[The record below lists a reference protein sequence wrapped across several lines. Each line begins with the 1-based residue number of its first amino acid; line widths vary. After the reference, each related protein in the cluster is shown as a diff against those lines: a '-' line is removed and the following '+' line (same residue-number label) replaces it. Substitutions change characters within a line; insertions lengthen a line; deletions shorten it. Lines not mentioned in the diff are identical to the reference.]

1 MIKVCIAEKPNVAK
15 SIAKVLGVRDYKDGY
30 IEGDSPLLECHV
42 FVTWTFGHLCELK
55 TPGEYNRRW
64 SKWNLRNLPMIPSSF
79 GIRVKDDEGIKKQFN
94 TIKMLLEQCD
104 ECINCGDAGQEGEL
118 IQRYVLQQAGFKKPV
133 KRLWISSL
141 TDEAIKNGFRNL
153 DNASKYDNVYR
164 AALCRSI
171 GDWLVGMNATQYQT
185 LISGNRSLLYSVGR
199 VQTPT
204 LALIVNRQKE
214 IDAFVPEKYYDFTA
228 ICQKVKFEG
237 ANTFKDKKQAE
248 EVFKK
253 IKDLPMVISKV
264 EHKKQSE
271 KPPQLFDLTSLQVEM
286 NKKNGWSADDTLNT
300 LQSLYEK
307 QLVTYPRVDTRY
319 LPEDMYE
326 ECKRILSGLISDY
339 DCEGDMPDE
348 IKKSRD
354 IFDNKK
360 ITDHHAIIPT
370 GKWDSN
376 ITSEEH
382 TLYDVIARRLLC
394 AFARPFLT
402 ANTYVES
409 TVGDEKFKASGRT
422 VLDMGWREIAR
433 IKSEDE
439 PMPEFVKGKEYN
451 QSMKL
456 NSHTTKAPAY
466 YTEATLLRAMETAG
480 KMVTDEE
487 MAEAMKENGIGRP
500 STRAAI
506 LELLFKRKYLIRDGK
521 SIKPTAT
528 GIYLIDHI
536 KDPILK
542 SPELTGQWECKLRKI
557 ERGEY
562 DPKKFKEELYDFVK
576 DIVKK

>member
-1 MIKVCIAEKPNVAK
+1 MIRVCIAEKPNVAK
-15 SIAKVLGVRDYKDGY
+15 SIAKVLGIRDYGDGF
-30 IEGDSPLLECHV
+30 IEGDSPLLDGHTY
-42 FVTWTFGHLCELK
+42 VTWTFGHLCELK
-55 TPGEYNRRW
+55 TPKEYNRRW
-64 SKWNLRNLPMIPSSF
+64 GSWNLGNLPMIPPSF
-79 GIRVKDDEGIKKQFN
+79 GIKVKDDDGVRKQFN
-94 TIKMLLEQCD
+94 TIKMLLDQCD

-141 TDEAIKNGFRNL
+141 TDEAIKKGFKNL
-153 DNASKYDNVYR
+153 DDASKYDNVYK

-185 LISGNRSLLYSVGR
+185 LTSGNRNLLYSVGR

-214 IDAFVPEKYYDFTA
+214 IDAFVPEKYYDLTST
-228 ICQKVKFEG
+228 CNKVKFEG
-237 ANTFKDKKQAE
+237 TTTFKDKKQAE
-248 EVFKK
+248 EIFKK
-253 IKDLPMVISKV
+253 IKDLPMNITKID
-264 EHKKQSE
+264 HKKQTE

-286 NKKNGWSADDTLNT
+286 NKKNGWSADDTLST

-319 LPEDMYE
+319 LPADMYE
-326 ECKRILSGLISDY
+326 ECKRVLSGLISSY
-339 DCEGDMPDE
+339 DCMDSMPEE
-348 IKKSRD
+348 IKKTKD
-354 IFDNKK
+354 IFDDKK

-370 GKWDSN
+370 GKWDGN
-376 ITSEEH
+376 ISPEEH
-382 TLYDVIARRLLC
+382 TLYDMIARRMLC
-394 AFARPFLT
+394 TFARPCIS
-402 ANTYVES
+402 ANTYIEGM
-409 TVGDEKFKASGRT
+409 VGEEKFKASGKQI
-422 VLDMGWREIAR
+422 LDPGWRMIAR
-433 IKSEDE
+433 IKTDDDIL
-439 PMPEFVKGKEYN
+439 PEFEKKEYI

-480 KMVTDEE
+480 KMVDDEE

-506 LELLFKRKYLIRDGK
+506 LELLFKRKYLVRDGK
-521 SIKPTAT
+521 TIKPTPI

-542 SPELTGQWECKLRKI
+542 SPELTGLWECKLRKM

-562 DPKKFKEELYDFVK
+562 DPKKFKEELYNFVRN
-576 DIVKK
+576 IVKK

>member
-1 MIKVCIAEKPNVAK
+1 MIRVCIAEKPNVAK
-15 SIAKVLGVRDYKDGY
+15 SIAKVLGIRDYGDGF
-30 IEGDSPLLECHV
+30 IEGDSPLLDGHTY
-42 FVTWTFGHLCELK
+42 VTWTFGHLCELK
-55 TPGEYNRRW
+55 TPKEYNRRW
-64 SKWNLRNLPMIPSSF
+64 GSWNLGNLPMIPPSF
-79 GIRVKDDEGIKKQFN
+79 GIKVKDDDGVRKQFN
-94 TIKMLLEQCD
+94 TIKMLLDQCD

-141 TDEAIKNGFRNL
+141 TDEAIKKGFKNL
-153 DNASKYDNVYR
+153 DDASKYDNVYK

-185 LISGNRSLLYSVGR
+185 LTSGNRNLLYSVGR

-214 IDAFVPEKYYDFTA
+214 IDAFVPEKYYDLTST
-228 ICQKVKFEG
+228 CNKVKFEG
-237 ANTFKDKKQAE
+237 TTTFKDKKQAE
-248 EVFKK
+248 EIFKK
-253 IKDLPMVISKV
+253 IKDLPMNITKID
-264 EHKKQSE
+264 HKKQTE

-286 NKKNGWSADDTLNT
+286 NKKNGWSADDTLST

-326 ECKRILSGLISDY
+326 ECKRVLSGLISSY
-339 DCEGDMPDE
+339 DCMDSMPEE
-348 IKKSRD
+348 IKKTKD
-354 IFDNKK
+354 IFDDKK

-370 GKWDSN
+370 GKWDGN
-376 ITSEEH
+376 ISPEEH
-382 TLYDVIARRLLC
+382 TLYDMIARRMLC
-394 AFARPFLT
+394 TFARPCIS
-402 ANTYVES
+402 ANTYIEGM
-409 TVGDEKFKASGRT
+409 VGEEKFKASGKQI
-422 VLDMGWREIAR
+422 LDPGWRMIAR
-433 IKSEDE
+433 IKTDDDIL
-439 PMPEFVKGKEYN
+439 PEFEKKEYI

-480 KMVTDEE
+480 KMVDDEE

-506 LELLFKRKYLIRDGK
+506 LELLFKRKYLVRDGK
-521 SIKPTAT
+521 TIKPTPI

-542 SPELTGQWECKLRKI
+542 SPELTGLWECKLRKM

-562 DPKKFKEELYDFVK
+562 DPKKFKEELYNFVRN
-576 DIVKK
+576 IVKK

>member
-1 MIKVCIAEKPNVAK
+1 MIRVCIAEKPNVAK
-15 SIAKVLGVRDYKDGY
+15 SIAKVLGIRDYGDGF
-30 IEGDSPLLECHV
+30 IEGDSPLLDGHTY
-42 FVTWTFGHLCELK
+42 VTWTFGHLCELK
-55 TPGEYNRRW
+55 TPKEYNRRW
-64 SKWNLRNLPMIPSSF
+64 GSWNLGNLPMIPPSF
-79 GIRVKDDEGIKKQFN
+79 GIKVKDDDGVRKQFN
-94 TIKMLLEQCD
+94 TIKMLLDQCD

-141 TDEAIKNGFRNL
+141 TDEAIKKGFKNL
-153 DNASKYDNVYR
+153 DDASKYDNVYK

-185 LISGNRSLLYSVGR
+185 LTSGNRNLLYSVGR

-214 IDAFVPEKYYDFTA
+214 IDAFVPEKYYDLTST
-228 ICQKVKFEG
+228 CNKVKFEG
-237 ANTFKDKKQAE
+237 TTTFKDKKQAE
-248 EVFKK
+248 EIFKK
-253 IKDLPMVISKV
+253 IKDLPMNITKID
-264 EHKKQSE
+264 HKK
-271 KPPQLFDLTSLQVEM
+271 PQLFDLTSLQVEM
-286 NKKNGWSADDTLNT
+286 NKKNGWSADDTLST

-326 ECKRILSGLISDY
+326 ECKRVLSGLISSY
-339 DCEGDMPDE
+339 DCMDSMPEE
-348 IKKSRD
+348 IKKTKD
-354 IFDNKK
+354 IFDDKK

-370 GKWDSN
+370 GKWDGN
-376 ITSEEH
+376 ISPEEH
-382 TLYDVIARRLLC
+382 TLYDMIARRMLC
-394 AFARPFLT
+394 TFARPCIS
-402 ANTYVES
+402 ANTYIEGM
-409 TVGDEKFKASGRT
+409 VGEEKFKASGKQI
-422 VLDMGWREIAR
+422 LDPGWRMIAR
-433 IKSEDE
+433 IKTDDDIL
-439 PMPEFVKGKEYN
+439 PEFEKKEYI

-480 KMVTDEE
+480 KMVDDEE

-506 LELLFKRKYLIRDGK
+506 LELLFKRKYLVRDGK
-521 SIKPTAT
+521 TIKPTPI

-542 SPELTGQWECKLRKI
+542 SPELTGLWECKLRKM

-562 DPKKFKEELYDFVK
+562 DPKKFKEELYNFVRN
-576 DIVKK
+576 IVKK

>member
-1 MIKVCIAEKPNVAK
+1 MIRVCIAEKPNVAK
-15 SIAKVLGVRDYKDGY
+15 SIAKVLGIRDYGDGF
-30 IEGDSPLLECHV
+30 IEGDSPLLDGHTY
-42 FVTWTFGHLCELK
+42 VTWTFGHLCELK
-55 TPGEYNRRW
+55 TPKEYNRRW
-64 SKWNLRNLPMIPSSF
+64 GSWNLGNLPMIPPSF
-79 GIRVKDDEGIKKQFN
+79 GIKVKDDDGVRKQFN
-94 TIKMLLEQCD
+94 TIKMLLDQCD

-141 TDEAIKNGFRNL
+141 TDEAIKKGFKNL
-153 DNASKYDNVYR
+153 DDASKYDNVYK

-185 LISGNRSLLYSVGR
+185 LTSGNRNLLYSVGR

-214 IDAFVPEKYYDFTA
+214 IDAFVPEKYYDLTST
-228 ICQKVKFEG
+228 CNKVKFEG
-237 ANTFKDKKQAE
+237 TTTFKDKKQAE
-248 EVFKK
+248 EIFKK
-253 IKDLPMVISKV
+253 IKDLPMNITKID
-264 EHKKQSE
+264 HKKQTE

-286 NKKNGWSADDTLNT
+286 NKKNGWSADDTLST

-326 ECKRILSGLISDY
+326 ECKRVLSGLISSY
-339 DCEGDMPDE
+339 DCMDSMPEE
-348 IKKSRD
+348 IKKTKD
-354 IFDNKK
+354 IFDDKK

-370 GKWDSN
+370 GKWDGN
-376 ITSEEH
+376 ISPEEH
-382 TLYDVIARRLLC
+382 TLYDMIARRMLC
-394 AFARPFLT
+394 TFARPCIS
-402 ANTYVES
+402 ANTYIEGM
-409 TVGDEKFKASGRT
+409 VGEEKFKASGKQI
-422 VLDMGWREIAR
+422 LDPGWRMIAR
-433 IKSEDE
+433 IKTDDDIL
-439 PMPEFVKGKEYN
+439 PEFEKKEYI

-480 KMVTDEE
+480 KMVDDEE

-506 LELLFKRKYLIRDGK
+506 LELLFKRKYLVRDGK
-521 SIKPTAT
+521 TIKSTPI

-542 SPELTGQWECKLRKI
+542 SPELTGLWECKLRKM

-562 DPKKFKEELYDFVK
+562 DPKKFKEELYNFVRN
-576 DIVKK
+576 IVKK

>member
-15 SIAKVLGVRDYKDGY
+15 SIAKVLGIRDYGDGY
-30 IEGDSPLLECHV
+30 IEGDSPLLGCHV

-55 TPGEYNRRW
+55 PPREYNRRW
-64 SKWNLRNLPMIPSSF
+64 GSWNLGNLPMIPASF
-79 GIRVKDDEGIKKQFN
+79 GIRLKDDEGIRKQFN
-94 TIKMLLEQCD
+94 TIKMLLDQCD

-118 IQRYVLQQAGFKKPV
+118 IQRYVLQQAGFRKPV

-141 TDEAIKNGFRNL
+141 TDEAIKKGFQNL
-153 DNASKYDNVYR
+153 DDAVKYDNVYK

-185 LISGNRSLLYSVGR
+185 LMSGNRNLLYSIGR

-214 IDAFVPEKYYDFTA
+214 IDAFVPEKYYDLTST
-228 ICQKVKFEG
+228 CNKVKFEG
-237 ANTFKDKKQAE
+237 TTTFKDKKQAE

-253 IKDLPMVISKV
+253 IKDLPMSIIKID
-264 EHKKQSE
+264 HKKQTE

-286 NKKNGWSADDTLNT
+286 NKKNGWSADDTLST

-326 ECKRILSGLISDY
+326 ECKRTLSSLISSYECMDS
-339 DCEGDMPDE
+339 MPE
-348 IKKSRD
+348 EFKKVKD
-354 IFDNKK
+354 IFDDKK

-370 GKWDSN
+370 GKWDGNVSP
-376 ITSEEH
+376 EEH
-382 TLYDVIARRLLC
+382 TLYDMIARRMLC
-394 AFARPFLT
+394 AFARPCIS
-402 ANTYVES
+402 ANTYIEGM
-409 TVGDEKFKASGRT
+409 VGEEKFKASGKQI
-422 VLDMGWREIAR
+422 LDPGWRIIAR
-433 IKSEDE
+433 IKTDDDIL
-439 PMPEFVKGKEYN
+439 PEFEKKEYN

-480 KMVTDEE
+480 KMVDDEK

-506 LELLFKRKYLIRDGK
+506 LELLFKRKYLVRDGK
-521 SIKPTAT
+521 SIKPTPT

-542 SPELTGQWECKLRKI
+542 SPELTGLWECKLRKM

-562 DPKKFKEELYDFVK
+562 DPKKFKEELYDFVRN
-576 DIVKK
+576 IVKH